1 APFAGQDKI
10 FIERTLQR
18 SRIGNAQH
26 RVGPLNVVSGSE
38 TRLGLT
44 RNDQAVVQIAANSQV
59 ERPVSLGDR
68 ILQVKGQ
75 LFYIRMTAKWIQGTA
90 GTRTEIVGR
99 RSRPGQV
106 VTTQQR
112 NEGSGS
118 KRVVNCIGLQARPV
132 ALRWIVEPRVANK
145 YRSAAGIQTRRI
157 QRRIDDPEIEILGK
171 KRLLIR
177 SSQLKVI
184 DPLHVGNI

>member
-1 APFAGQDKI
+1 RESVEFRHAHANGVSRNLGIVPSDRKEDGRRRQRAEIVAGVRVLPNVIPAHDGIAPERLLQASVELIAIARCVGFLHAWDKVRNNSEIAPFAGQDKI

-90 GTRTEIVGR
+90 GT
-99 RSRPGQV
+99 
-106 VTTQQR
+106 
-112 NEGSGS
+112 
-118 KRVVNCIGLQARPV
+118 
-132 ALRWIVEPRVANK
+132 
-145 YRSAAGIQTRRI
+145 
-157 QRRIDDPEIEILGK
+157 
-171 KRLLIR
+171 
-177 SSQLKVI
+177 
-184 DPLHVGNI
+184 